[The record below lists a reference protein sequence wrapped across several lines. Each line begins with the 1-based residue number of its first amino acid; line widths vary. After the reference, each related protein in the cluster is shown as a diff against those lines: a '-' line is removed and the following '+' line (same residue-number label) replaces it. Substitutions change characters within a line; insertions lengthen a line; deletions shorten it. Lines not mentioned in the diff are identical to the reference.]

1 LACQEEIKLH
11 RCSPEPNKGGK
22 MREKKNQ
29 HSAHSNKPLVTKE
42 KKNKSRVSKI
52 NRNNSKEF

>member
-22 MREKKNQ
+22 REKKNQ
-29 HSAHSNKPLVTKE
+29 HSAHSNKPLVTKQKKKE
-42 KKNKSRVSKI
+42 KLNFRKI
-52 NRNNSKEF
+52 NKRILI